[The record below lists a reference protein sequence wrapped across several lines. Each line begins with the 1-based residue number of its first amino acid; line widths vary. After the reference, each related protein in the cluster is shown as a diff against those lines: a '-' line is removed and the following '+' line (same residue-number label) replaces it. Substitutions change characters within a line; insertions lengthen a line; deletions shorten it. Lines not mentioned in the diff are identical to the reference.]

1 MISLALQAVNGLTAG
16 VALLTQLLEATVL
29 LMLLD
34 KLAAAIRFTYQAGR
48 FTGRLWYQYGVPAVL
63 WLADTVSWLLAQID
77 WAAVLQTVVR
87 TGCAAVAAFQVD
99 ALQVDR
105 LARRHTSASACSAS
119 CSQSAVCRGRGHGGR
134 LQRPHAPG
142 RSRCPQGPHKTP
154 SNRLHSSPVKKL
166 NTKN

>member
-1 MISLALQAVNGLTAG
+1 MFSLALQAVNGLTAG

-87 TGCAAVAAFQVD
+87 TGCAAVAAFQV
-99 ALQVDR
+99 V
-105 LARRHTSASACSAS
+105 
-119 CSQSAVCRGRGHGGR
+119 
-134 LQRPHAPG
+134 
-142 RSRCPQGPHKTP
+142 RSRWIAWHDVTP
-154 SNRLHSSPVKKL
+154 APALVAPPAVNPLYVEAAAMEAAYSVRTLQATVGVRKAR
-166 NTKN
+166 TKHHQIAAFIAR